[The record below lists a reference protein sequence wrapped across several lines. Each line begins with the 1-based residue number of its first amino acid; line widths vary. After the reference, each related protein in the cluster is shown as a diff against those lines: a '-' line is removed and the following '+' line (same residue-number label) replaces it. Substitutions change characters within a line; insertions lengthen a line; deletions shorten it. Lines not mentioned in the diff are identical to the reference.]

1 MTTSAQPAAPV
12 EPVAQVL
19 RADDGRW
26 ILAGPLTINNVA
38 GVLASSVGMPLPP
51 TGRVDLKAVDPVD
64 SAGIAI
70 LLEWKRRAAAEGVA
84 LAFEN
89 VPPTMASLAELYGV
103 DELLSPA

>member
-1 MTTSAQPAAPV
+1 MTKRAQPAVPV

-26 ILAGPLTINNVA
+26 VLAGPLTINNVA
-38 GVLASSVGMPLPP
+38 AVLAASVGVPLPT
-51 TGRVDLKAVDPVD
+51 TGRVDLKGVDPVD
-64 SAGIAI
+64 SAGVAA
-70 LLEWKRRAAAEGVA
+70 LLEWKRRAVAEGVQ

-89 VPPTMASLAELYGV
+89 VPPTMASLAQLYGV

>member
-1 MTTSAQPAAPV
+1 VTKSAQAAAPV

-26 ILAGPLTINNVA
+26 VLAGPLTINNVA
-38 GVLASSVGMPLPP
+38 GVLAASVGVPLPS
-51 TGRVDLKAVDPVD
+51 TGRVDLKGVDPVD
-64 SAGIAI
+64 SAGVAI
-70 LLEWKRRAAAEGVA
+70 LLEWKRRALAEGIK
-84 LAFEN
+84 LAFEH

>member
-1 MTTSAQPAAPV
+1 MTQSPQPTAPA

-26 ILAGPLTINNVA
+26 VLAGPLTIDNVA
-38 GVLASSVGMPLPP
+38 GVLAASVVVPLPA
-51 TGRVDLKAVDPVD
+51 TGRIDLKGVEPVD
-64 SAGIAI
+64 SAGVAA
-70 LLEWKRRAAAEGVA
+70 LLEWKRRALAEGVE
-84 LAFEN
+84 LTFEN